1 MNKIKELLIKYEE
14 VIRYLIIGVLT
25 TVVSLATYYIL
36 TFTILDPKVSIQLQI
51 TNIISW
57 IVSVTF
63 AYFTNRKYVFKLKE
77 KKNIKEASKFY
88 LSRLSTLLLDML
100 LMQIFVIRL
109 KFNDKIIKLIVQF
122 VVIVLNYIL
131 SKFLVLKRNKKLSN
145 IIFKYYFD
153 SFSND

>member
-14 VIRYLIIGVLT
+14 VIRYLIIGILT

-36 TFTILDPKVSIQLQI
+36 TFTVLDPKVSIQLQI

-122 VVIVLNYIL
+122 VVIVLNYVL
-131 SKFLVLKRNKKLSN
+131 SKFLV
-145 IIFKYYFD
+145 FK
-153 SFSND
+153 SKVKNNE

>member
-25 TVVSLATYYIL
+25 TIVSLATYYIL

-51 TNIISW
+51 TNVISW

-122 VVIVLNYIL
+122 VVIVLNYVL
-131 SKFLVLKRNKKLSN
+131 SKFLV
-145 IIFKYYFD
+145 FK
-153 SFSND
+153 SKVKNNE

>member
-1 MNKIKELLIKYEE
+1 MNKIKKLLIKYEE

-25 TVVSLATYYIL
+25 TIVSLATYYIL
-36 TFTILDPKVSIQLQI
+36 TFTVLDPKVSIQLQI
-51 TNIISW
+51 TNVISW

-122 VVIVLNYIL
+122 VVIVLNYVL
-131 SKFLVLKRNKKLSN
+131 SKFLV
-145 IIFKYYFD
+145 FK
-153 SFSND
+153 SKVKNNE

>member
-1 MNKIKELLIKYEE
+1 MWINMNKIKELLIKYEE

-36 TFTILDPKVSIQLQI
+36 TFTVLDPKVSIQLQI

-122 VVIVLNYIL
+122 VVIVLNYVL
-131 SKFLVLKRNKKLSN
+131 SKFLV
-145 IIFKYYFD
+145 FK
-153 SFSND
+153 SKVKNNE

>member
-36 TFTILDPKVSIQLQI
+36 TFTVLDPKVSIQLQI

-109 KFNDKIIKLIVQF
+109 KLNDKIIKLIVQF

-131 SKFLVLKRNKKLSN
+131 SKFLV
-145 IIFKYYFD
+145 FK
-153 SFSND
+153 SKVKNNE

>member
-1 MNKIKELLIKYEE
+1 MWINMNKIKELLIKYEE

-122 VVIVLNYIL
+122 VVIVLNYVL
-131 SKFLVLKRNKKLSN
+131 SKFLV
-145 IIFKYYFD
+145 FK
-153 SFSND
+153 SKVKNNE

>member
-36 TFTILDPKVSIQLQI
+36 TFTVLDPKVSIQLQI
-51 TNIISW
+51 TNVISW

-122 VVIVLNYIL
+122 VVIVLNYVL
-131 SKFLVLKRNKKLSN
+131 SKFLV
-145 IIFKYYFD
+145 FK
-153 SFSND
+153 SKVKNNE